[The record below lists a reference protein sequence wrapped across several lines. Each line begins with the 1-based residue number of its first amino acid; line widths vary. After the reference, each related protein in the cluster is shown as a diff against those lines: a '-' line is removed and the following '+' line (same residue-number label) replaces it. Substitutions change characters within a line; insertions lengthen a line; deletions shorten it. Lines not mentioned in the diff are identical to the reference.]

1 MSRESII
8 PCSVCS
14 SPCDGKVSRFCS
26 TLCRVGSDTVA
37 SFCDGIAKQK
47 QTEPRHIFF
56 YDFAFGDLCDLYTT
70 YLIRRLHT
78 QDITK
83 QRVVDRAL
91 ERVERTITTKLNKCW
106 PVGPVRQ
113 SIGKAL
119 EALYGAN
126 ARIWKW
132 KDEHWKKDLGGLD
145 LSPPEVPFNGTQ
157 WNEFVDAYALRDSK
171 RRELDRLIE
180 GQTMTDKTY
189 ETR

>member
-8 PCSVCS
+8 PCSVCG

-26 TLCRVGSDTVA
+26 NTCRTGDDTVVA
-37 SFCDGIAKQK
+37 FCDVIAAQK

-56 YDFAFGDLCDLYTT
+56 YDFSFGDLCDLYTT

-78 QDITK
+78 QEITK

-91 ERVERTITTKLNKCW
+91 ERVERTITTKLNKLW

-119 EALYGAN
+119 VTLYGAN
-126 ARIWKW
+126 ARIWRW
-132 KDEHWKKDLGGLD
+132 KDQHWNKAFGPEMGM
-145 LSPPEVPFNGTQ
+145 PPSVQFNGTQ
-157 WNEFVDAYALRDSK
+157 WNVFVDAYALRDSK

-189 ETR
+189 ESR